1 VAAGQTEATI
11 RLKYT
16 LDAAEAIS
24 KLREMANLQQQISRG
39 SSSTHRAGTPSPG
52 GAGGGGAPGSNLQ
65 LSQLNAS
72 LLGLTVAV
80 RLNTLALTRLNVSL
94 AAFSASFGSPILNE
108 IKQTNFILRSI
119 SSGQTG
125 GRGGLG
131 GGGNDGLGDRGDSMI
146 TRWAKRLGFLAAAY
160 VARNGLQF
168 AASAATIS
176 QQADLTGS
184 QKTRQITENIPIVG
198 ALIKSLRQLQE
209 AIDGT
214 AAAISRHRLIGEFAQ
229 ANISSQF
236 EMVSAAS
243 SGRIQQG
250 LAMRRYKLAGEAAA
264 MGAPPIENY
273 DRSTV
278 AGQQA
283 QQRADLMA
291 PLQDALAQAQREA
304 KAVGGGVGQADNE
317 VSLARKNAAAARR
330 ALDAATAEID
340 AIRERENA
348 PSGGNGPLPSR
359 LMNGTGA
366 GRLTQGN
373 VSVGDIANIIVPG
386 SGTIPNLVQGAA
398 TGGGVEAGNRAQAV
412 QQAQAAAQAHGLALE
427 QLKEKEEALQR
438 AIRARGEANAAVARA
453 NMAIM
458 RQELELLNQR
468 EQAMSSSAQSL
479 GMMNPLERT
488 QGMEALR
495 QIQNRGIENVPHF
508 MLGMANGI
516 APGITRGLAEQA
528 GANSN
533 EMFELRQRGEFG
545 DESRTLSELRQ
556 VMVDLKNNMRTLDLE
571 KEAQLTN
578 SNLNAI
584 QSTLGNI
591 LQVIKRQAI
600 LGQQKVDIN
609 QFAQSQNNG
618 N

>member
-1 VAAGQTEATI
+1 
-11 RLKYT
+11 
-16 LDAAEAIS
+16 
-24 KLREMANLQQQISRG
+24 
-39 SSSTHRAGTPSPG
+39 
-52 GAGGGGAPGSNLQ
+52 
-65 LSQLNAS
+65 
-72 LLGLTVAV
+72 
-80 RLNTLALTRLNVSL
+80 
-94 AAFSASFGSPILNE
+94 
-108 IKQTNFILRSI
+108 
-119 SSGQTG
+119 
-125 GRGGLG
+125 
-131 GGGNDGLGDRGDSMI
+131 
-146 TRWAKRLGFLAAAY
+146 
-160 VARNGLQF
+160 
-168 AASAATIS
+168 
-176 QQADLTGS
+176 
-184 QKTRQITENIPIVG
+184 
-198 ALIKSLRQLQE
+198 
-209 AIDGT
+209 
-214 AAAISRHRLIGEFAQ
+214 
-229 ANISSQF
+229 
-236 EMVSAAS
+236 
-243 SGRIQQG
+243 
-250 LAMRRYKLAGEAAA
+250 
-264 MGAPPIENY
+264 
-273 DRSTV
+273 
-278 AGQQA
+278 
-283 QQRADLMA
+283 
-291 PLQDALAQAQREA
+291 
-304 KAVGGGVGQADNE
+304 
-317 VSLARKNAAAARR
+317 
-330 ALDAATAEID
+330 
-340 AIRERENA
+340 
-348 PSGGNGPLPSR
+348 
-359 LMNGTGA
+359 
-366 GRLTQGN
+366 LTQGN